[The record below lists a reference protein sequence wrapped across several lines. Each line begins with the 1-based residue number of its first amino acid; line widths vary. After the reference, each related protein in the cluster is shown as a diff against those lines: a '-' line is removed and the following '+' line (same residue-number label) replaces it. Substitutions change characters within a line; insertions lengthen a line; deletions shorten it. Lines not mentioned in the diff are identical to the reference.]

1 MERTPNTPTRG
12 LTAIELLIV
21 ISILG
26 LLAVFG
32 IPMMSSTIWATDLDQ
47 AKKIT
52 EETVDQARTMAR
64 LYKTDVVVRLESDE
78 DQPPVIKLSM
88 SRSRQ
93 DSVLGEISEEF
104 ELPGEVK
111 FLNGD
116 LMMQFDA
123 EGNIAFPAMVTIAS
137 TTDREDYLKLVI
149 D

>member
-123 EGNIAFPAMVTIAS
+123 EGNIDFPAMVTIAS

>member
-12 LTAIELLIV
+12 LTAIELLIA

-32 IPMMSSTIWATDLDQ
+32 IPMMNSTIWATDLDQ
-47 AKKIT
+47 AAKIT
-52 EETVDQARTMAR
+52 EETVDQARAMAR
-64 LYKTDVVVRLESDE
+64 LYKTDVTVRLESAE
-78 DQPPVIKLSM
+78 DQPPVITLSI

-93 DSVLGEISEEF
+93 NTVLGQINEEI
-104 ELPGEVK
+104 ELPGEVA
-111 FLNGD
+111 FVNGD

-123 EGNIAFPAMVTIAS
+123 EGNIDFPAMVTIAS
-137 TTDREDYLKLVI
+137 TADRDDYLKLVI